1 MSDVSEPTPD
11 VAAEIA
17 PETIAYQN
25 ARLEIEGPL
34 ATFVFDDPER
44 LNALNADMVEA
55 LYAAL
60 IEIAKPRRRIRCL
73 MITGEG
79 RAFSSG
85 ANLSSGAARARPTRA
100 EPPVIAS
107 VAGTFHPLVRRI
119 RDIEIPV
126 VAAVNGPCVGFG
138 VAIALLADYVIASD
152 KAFFLVPFATL
163 ASCTDSG
170 ITWLLPRAV
179 GAPRARRMIM
189 CAERV
194 YADQALDWGM
204 INQVVP
210 QDQFRDEARKIAD
223 NFAHGPTIALGVMR
237 QLFQDCWE
245 QDLDAHLE
253 QEVRGVARTART
265 KDNTAAIMN
274 FGKKEKVV
282 FRGE

>member
-1 MSDVSEPTPD
+1 LTDISSLGSEP
-11 VAAEIA
+11 VAEAVI
-17 PETIAYQN
+17 ETIAYQN

-60 IEIAKPRRRIRCL
+60 IEVSKPRRHIRCL

-85 ANLSSGAARARPTRA
+85 ANLASGAARAKPTRA
-100 EPPVIAS
+100 EPPVVAS
-107 VAGTFHPLVRRI
+107 VSGTFHPLVRRI
-119 RDIEIPV
+119 RDLEIPV

-138 VAIALLADYVIASD
+138 FAIALLADYVIASD

-170 ITWLLPRAV
+170 ITWLLPRAI
-179 GAPRARRMIM
+179 GTPRARRMIM

-194 YADQALDWGM
+194 YAEQALDWGM
-204 INQVVP
+204 INEVAP
-210 QDQFRDEARKIAD
+210 QDEFRSAARQIAKT
-223 NFAHGPTIALGVMR
+223 FANGPTVALGIMR
-237 QLFQDCWE
+237 QLFQSCWE

-282 FRGE
+282 FKGE